1 MRGKG
6 EENKWSKE
14 VFRSSKEKPSSKKQR
29 EVGKSI
35 EKNTKKG
42 VNFDQSEGRRGKN
55 LISASA
61 KTPARKQPLNAIQTV
76 NSFADSDLVDN
87 TIANDPYSL
96 NASSGKAGTRSKIKN
111 NAAIQLPLNKM
122 REEAASVAAIAKK

>member
-1 MRGKG
+1 MISRG
-6 EENKWSKE
+6 
-14 VFRSSKEKPSSKKQR
+14 VSKKQR

-96 NASSGKAGTRSKIKN
+96 NASSSKAGTRSKIKN
-111 NAAIQLPLNKM
+111 NAMQLPLNKM